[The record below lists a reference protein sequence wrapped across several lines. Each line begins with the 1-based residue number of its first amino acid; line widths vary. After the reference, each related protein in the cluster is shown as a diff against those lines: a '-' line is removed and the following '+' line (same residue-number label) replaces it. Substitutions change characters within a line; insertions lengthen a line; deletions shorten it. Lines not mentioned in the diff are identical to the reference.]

1 MVAVV
6 RGLLDGLGR
15 QRRERAVPAGELP
28 VDLVL
33 VEGEVELAGDG
44 VGEVAVR
51 LLDQLEVAEG
61 PLLAQVRQ
69 LVLVADHGQ
78 QDPGLAEQVEGDVG
92 EGDLLLQDGGV
103 SGPFAE
109 AVGEDQRV
117 VAERECRRGGGA
129 GEARGVGA
137 GHRWLTPSGMS

>member
-6 RGLLDGLGR
+6 RGLLDGL
-15 QRRERAVPAGELP
+15 RRERGERT
-28 VDLVL
+28 VADGQFRVQLVL

-44 VGEVAVR
+44 VGEVPVR

-61 PLLAQVRQ
+61 ALLAQEGQ
-69 LVLVADHGQ
+69 LVLVAGQGQ
-78 QDPGLAEQVEGDVG
+78 QDAGLAEQVERDVR

-103 SGPFAE
+103 ARPLAE

-117 VAERECRRGGGA
+117 VPEREGRAAGDLGGSGI
-129 GEARGVGA
+129 GA
-137 GHRWLTPSGMS
+137 GHRWCTPSGIS